1 MNSAPHHVKREEI
14 IDYQTY
20 SEIRDE
26 IRDEIMKIKTS
37 RRIHLGQ
44 YLTFLFEN
52 HETIKYQIQEIT
64 RAERTV
70 RESSIQEEIAVYNS
84 LLGSKG
90 QLGCALL
97 IEIPEEKDRRPLL
110 TAWLGLQEHFYLVLK
125 DGSRVYAEYDPAQVG
140 EDRLSAV
147 QYLTFSLDS
156 PPIGLGCDFET
167 LNEEIDLSKEQ
178 MEALAEDLSATQV
191 V

>member
-1 MNSAPHHVKREEI
+1 MNLAPHHVKREEI

-20 SEIRDE
+20 SEAREE
-26 IRDEIMKIKTS
+26 IREEIMKIKTP

-64 RAERTV
+64 RAEKVV
-70 RESSIQEEIAVYNS
+70 RESSIQEEIDVYNG
-84 LLGSKG
+84 LLGNTG

-97 IEIPEEKDRRPLL
+97 IEIAEEAERRPLL
-110 TAWLGLQEHFYLVLK
+110 TAWVGMQNHFYLVLA
-125 DGSRVYAEYDPAQVG
+125 DGSRAYAEYDPAQVG

-147 QYLTFSLDS
+147 QYLTFTIDS
-156 PPIGLGCDFET
+156 PPVAVGCDFEQ
-167 LNEEIDLSKEQ
+167 LSEEVDLSDAQKN
-178 MEALAEDLSATQV
+178 ALAEDLLATQV
-191 V
+191 G

>member
-156 PPIGLGCDFET
+156 PPVGLGCDFEN

>member
-110 TAWLGLQEHFYLVLK
+110 TAWLGLQEHFYLVLA
-125 DGSRVYAEYDPAQVG
+125 DGSRVYAEYDSSQVG

-156 PPIGLGCDFET
+156 PPVGLGCDFEN

-191 V
+191 A

>member
-84 LLGSKG
+84 LLGNKG

-110 TAWLGLQEHFYLVLK
+110 TAWLGLQEHFYLVLA
-125 DGSRVYAEYDPAQVG
+125 DGSRVYAEYDSSQVG

-156 PPIGLGCDFET
+156 PPVGLGCDFEN

>member
-1 MNSAPHHVKREEI
+1 MDSAPHHVKREEI

-20 SEIRDE
+20 SEKREE
-26 IRDEIMKIKTS
+26 IRDEIMKIKAS
-37 RRIHLGQ
+37 RRVHLGK

-84 LLGSKG
+84 LLGVKG

-97 IEIPEEKDRRPLL
+97 IEISEEEERQPLL
-110 TAWLGLQEHFYLVLK
+110 TAWLGLQEHFYLVLT

-156 PPIGLGCDFET
+156 PPVALGCDFES
-167 LNEEIDLSKEQ
+167 LNEEIELSKEQ
-178 MEALAEDLSATQV
+178 MEALAEDLSATQIV
-191 V
+191 

>member
-97 IEIPEEKDRRPLL
+97 IEIPEEKDRKPLL
-110 TAWLGLQEHFYLVLK
+110 TAWLGLQEHFYLVLA
-125 DGSRVYAEYDPAQVG
+125 DGSRVYAEYDSSQVG

-156 PPIGLGCDFET
+156 PPVGLGCDFEN

-191 V
+191 A

>member
-20 SEIRDE
+20 SEKREE
-26 IRDEIMKIKTS
+26 IRDEVMKIKAS
-37 RRIHLGQ
+37 RRIHLGKH
-44 YLTFLFEN
+44 LTFLFEN

-84 LLGSKG
+84 LLGVKG

-97 IEIPEEKDRRPLL
+97 IEISEEKERQPLL
-110 TAWLGLQEHFYLVLK
+110 TAWLGLQEHFYLVLT
-125 DGSRVYAEYDPAQVG
+125 DGSRVYAEYDPSQVG

-156 PPIGLGCDFET
+156 PPVGLGCDFES
-167 LNEEIDLSKEQ
+167 LNEEIELSKEQ
-178 MEALAEDLSATQV
+178 MEALAEDLSATQIV
-191 V
+191 

>member
-20 SEIRDE
+20 SEIREE

-110 TAWLGLQEHFYLVLK
+110 TAWLGLQEHFYLVLA
-125 DGSRVYAEYDPAQVG
+125 DGSRVYAEYDSSQVG

-156 PPIGLGCDFET
+156 PPVGLGCDFEN

>member
-110 TAWLGLQEHFYLVLK
+110 TAWLGLQEHFYLVLA
-125 DGSRVYAEYDPAQVG
+125 DGSRVYAEYDSSQVG

-156 PPIGLGCDFET
+156 PPVGLGCDFEN

>member
-1 MNSAPHHVKREEI
+1 MNSAPHHIKREEI

-26 IRDEIMKIKTS
+26 MRHEIMKVKAV

-52 HETIKYQIQEIT
+52 HDTIKYQIQEIT
-64 RAERTV
+64 RAEKIV
-70 RESSIQEEIAVYNS
+70 RESSIREELIVYNG
-84 LLGSKG
+84 LLGDNG

-97 IEIPEEKDRRPLL
+97 IEIAEEKDRKPLL
-110 TAWLGLQEHFYLVLK
+110 TAWLGLQEHFYLVLT
-125 DGSRVYAEYDPAQVG
+125 DGSRVYAEYDPSQVG

-156 PPIGLGCDFET
+156 PPVGLGCDFEP
-167 LNEEIDLSKEQ
+167 LSEEIDLSKEQ
-178 MEALAEDLSATQV
+178 MAALAEDLSATQIV
-191 V
+191 

>member
-26 IRDEIMKIKTS
+26 IRDEIMKKKTS

-110 TAWLGLQEHFYLVLK
+110 TAWLGLQEHFYLVLA
-125 DGSRVYAEYDPAQVG
+125 DGSRVYAEYDSSQVG

-156 PPIGLGCDFET
+156 PPVGLGCDFEN

>member
-1 MNSAPHHVKREEI
+1 MNLAPHHVRREEI

-20 SEIRDE
+20 SETRDE
-26 IRDEIMKIKTS
+26 IRKEVMRIKAP

-64 RAERTV
+64 RAEKVV
-70 RESSIQEEIAVYNS
+70 RESSIQEELDVYNG
-84 LLGSKG
+84 LLGNTG

-97 IEIPEEKDRRPLL
+97 IEIAEESERRPLL
-110 TAWLGLQEHFYLVLK
+110 TSWLGLQNHFYLVLT

-140 EDRLSAV
+140 DDRLSAV
-147 QYLTFSLDS
+147 QYLTFTIDS
-156 PPIGLGCDFET
+156 PPIAIGCDFEQ
-167 LNEEIDLSKEQ
+167 LSEEIALSDAQKD
-178 MEALAEDLSATQV
+178 ALAEDLLATQV
-191 V
+191 G

>member
-97 IEIPEEKDRRPLL
+97 IEIPEEKDRKPLL
-110 TAWLGLQEHFYLVLK
+110 TAWLGLQEHFYLVLA
-125 DGSRVYAEYDPAQVG
+125 DGSRVYAEYDSSQVG

-156 PPIGLGCDFET
+156 PPVGLGCDFEN

>member
-20 SEIRDE
+20 SEIREE
-26 IRDEIMKIKTS
+26 IREEVMKIKAS

-64 RAERTV
+64 RAERIV

-97 IEIPEEKDRRPLL
+97 IEIAEERDRKPLL
-110 TAWLGLQEHFYLVLK
+110 TAWLGLQEHFYLVLA
-125 DGSRVYAEYDPAQVG
+125 DGSRVYAEYDSAQVG

-156 PPIGLGCDFET
+156 PPVALGCDFES
-167 LNEEIDLSKEQ
+167 LNEEIALSKDQ